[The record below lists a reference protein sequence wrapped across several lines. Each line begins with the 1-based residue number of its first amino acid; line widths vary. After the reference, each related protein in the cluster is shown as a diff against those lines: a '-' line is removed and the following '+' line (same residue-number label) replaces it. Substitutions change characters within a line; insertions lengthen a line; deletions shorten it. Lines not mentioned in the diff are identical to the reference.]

1 MNKLKDLVD
10 KCQANNDKLAKTD
23 KYISDLKKISET
35 DPSNKSLAKQLTKL
49 DVEMALTN
57 KTANKDA
64 QKLLNKLSLTDMTSR
79 KAELDKEFDFLQ
91 KDKQNNNLEL
101 QKLQQ
106 RMSSGKAKCDSNFS
120 LSGFDKT
127 SRNQMSQPLSKMS
140 VKSDQWLEKQVLD
153 LDKIDKMV
161 KQDLKEIESKLDK
174 INHKMNSKK
183 MNEFEM
189 ANITNHISSIKQNQ
203 LGK

>member
-1 MNKLKDLVD
+1 
-10 KCQANNDKLAKTD
+10 
-23 KYISDLKKISET
+23 
-35 DPSNKSLAKQLTKL
+35 
-49 DVEMALTN
+49 
-57 KTANKDA
+57 
-64 QKLLNKLSLTDMTSR
+64 
-79 KAELDKEFDFLQ
+79 
-91 KDKQNNNLEL
+91 
-101 QKLQQ
+101 
-106 RMSSGKAKCDSNFS
+106 
-120 LSGFDKT
+120 
-127 SRNQMSQPLSKMS
+127 

-183 MNEFEM
+183 MNEFET